1 MNTYR
6 GGIARKF
13 QLFHRYNS
21 LLEDNYLHFNII
33 GDIPQLYA
41 RDCTEKV
48 ILCVQKYESV
58 QRCNKWKAILNTNE
72 IKSIKSVI
80 TRSGENYERQKQFLI
95 HQHWTHLKF
104 FSLRIWKETLY
115 LNLNQAG
122 MFLKIHIVSSLNDWQ

>member
-1 MNTYR
+1 MIPNHQQRKTIGCEDILVNPSR

-21 LLEDNYLHFNII
+21 LLEDTYLHFNII

-58 QRCNKWKAILNTNE
+58 QRCNK
-72 IKSIKSVI
+72 
-80 TRSGENYERQKQFLI
+80 
-95 HQHWTHLKF
+95 
-104 FSLRIWKETLY
+104 
-115 LNLNQAG
+115 
-122 MFLKIHIVSSLNDWQ
+122 